1 MSRRFMPRLL
11 AGLLAAALG
20 GCSIYERYG
29 HGRVANSKLDATLA
43 TPVLLPPEAPSI
55 SQRFRPDKVPTD
67 AGHKGFDLLVPS
79 GTPVIAAADGTV
91 SRLTLTPLFGRQ
103 IRVDHGRGD
112 AGHRLQTRYVHLAER
127 LVREGETV
135 RRGQLLGYSGMSG
148 LAAGFPHLHF
158 EVHRLDEAE
167 PPRANGYLDPQL
179 FWVDGV
185 GRVTCFDR
193 GRDYPDAPVRL
204 TYPVPCRGV
213 DWN

>member
-1 MSRRFMPRLL
+1 MSRRWVSPLL
-11 AGLLAAALG
+11 TCLIAAALG
-20 GCSIYERYG
+20 GCSLYDRYG
-29 HGRVANSKLDATLA
+29 HGRVANSRLDATLA
-43 TPVLLPPEAPSI
+43 TPVSMPPGAPSI
-55 SQRFRPDKVPTD
+55 SQRFRPEDLPSD

-91 SRLTLTPLFGRQ
+91 SRLMLTPLFGRQ
-103 IRVDHGRGD
+103 IRIDHGRGD
-112 AGHRLQTRYVHLAER
+112 AGHRLQTRYVHLAKR
-127 LVREGETV
+127 LVREGEGV

-158 EVHRLDEAE
+158 EVHRLDDAE
-167 PPRANGYLDPQL
+167 PPRAVGYLDPQL
-179 FWVDGV
+179 FWVDGI

-193 GRDYPDAPVRL
+193 GLAYPAAPVRL